1 MTQTM
6 DDALMLILGLI
17 PAAFA
22 LHNWEEARGFES
34 FSRAYPRF
42 RFAHIDVRG
51 FRLAV
56 TILTLAVAAGCYATL
71 WLWPAPALIFLSK
84 AILVALLTNAVQHAA
99 LSLAARRLVPGVIS
113 AVTMLGPLALA
124 GLVIAARRDEDGIPE
139 IGGYAL
145 AGALLLAAALAAGWT
160 IARRGSRRR

>member
-1 MTQTM
+1 M
-6 DDALMLILGLI
+6 DEALQLILALI

-42 RFAHIDVRG
+42 RFAHIEARG
-51 FRLAV
+51 FRRAV
-56 TILTLAVAAGCYATL
+56 IVLTLAVAAGCYSTL
-71 WLWPAPALIFLSK
+71 ILWPSPGPVFLSK
-84 AILVALLTNAVQHAA
+84 AILVALLTNTVQHAA

-113 AVTMLGPLALA
+113 AVAMLGPLALA
-124 GLVIAARRDEDGIPE
+124 GLILAAQRDEDGIEE

-145 AGALLLAAALAAGWT
+145 AGALLLAAGLAAGWT
-160 IARRGSRRR
+160 IAKSGSRR